1 MGRELPRWLTG
12 KESACQCRRRKRQR
26 FSPWVRKIP
35 QKRKWQLT
43 PVFLLG
49 KSYGQRSLA
58 GHSPQGHKESD
69 MTKLLSM
76 RSCARTHTH
85 THTHTQLWEEDH
97 MVPLQCG
104 GNLWPRVGAG
114 VGLEVGRGTKKPKLA
129 TLGYKIQNLLWK
141 VLFFPSAGPAPKHIS
156 KSIESHFLL

>member
-1 MGRELPRWLTG
+1 M
-12 KESACQCRRRKRQR
+12 
-26 FSPWVRKIP
+26 
-35 QKRKWQLT
+35 
-43 PVFLLG
+43 FLLG

-114 VGLEVGRGTKKPKLA
+114 VGLEVERGTKKPKLA
-129 TLGYKIQNLLWK
+129 TLGYRRSRNYSGKSFSFLLL
-141 VLFFPSAGPAPKHIS
+141 VQRLSTFPSPLSLIFSCKIS
-156 KSIESHFLL
+156 CISLSFSPHFLLPVFQFRLHSLALCS